1 MANFRQREPLQELA
15 EQGKQSLRAMPQI
28 AHTTLG
34 TFGLPHI
41 VGAPWGGTLST
52 TKDVQRPMSNVACE
66 GSHMKDF
73 GGVGLVDRNHLIP
86 SPF

>member
-1 MANFRQREPLQELA
+1 LVPL
-15 EQGKQSLRAMPQI
+15 GS
-28 AHTTLG
+28 
-34 TFGLPHI
+34 HI

-73 GGVGLVDRNHLIP
+73 GGVGLVNRNRLIP